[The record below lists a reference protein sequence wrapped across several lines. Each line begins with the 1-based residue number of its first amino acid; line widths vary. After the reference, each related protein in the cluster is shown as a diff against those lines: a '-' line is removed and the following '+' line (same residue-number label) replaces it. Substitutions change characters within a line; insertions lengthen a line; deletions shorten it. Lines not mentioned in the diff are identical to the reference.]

1 MIETIEQI
9 IKEHK
14 LDRKSR
20 HRTKIYQR
28 AYLYSILSTQ
38 GINSIQIGRMFN
50 RDHATVLHGIKIHKM
65 FIKKDFIYNE
75 AIKSIVMH
83 LENVKEPVCIYQD
96 IYGCKSFRMLN
107 LIKSRI
113 ASNYYV

>member
-28 AYLYSILSTQ
+28 AYLYSLLKDQ
-38 GINSIQIGRMFN
+38 GVNASQTGRMFN
-50 RDHATVLHGIKIHKM
+50 RTHATVIHGLSLHNM
-65 FIKKDFIYNE
+65 FIKKDKLYHE

-83 LENVKEPVCIYQD
+83 LEGLKEPVCIYQD
-96 IYGCKSFRMLN
+96 IYGCRGFKMLN
-107 LIKSRI
+107 LIKDRI
-113 ASNYYV
+113 ASNYY